1 MRWIVDH
8 HNRAWNVIRWG
19 AQLYEG
25 YDMAHVHKL
34 HKGYRNILGG
44 AYSSALLSLVI
55 ASLLIA
61 CGGPTLPDCSAAPTR
76 TATPPPPPGRVKTPP
91 PAPSGLG
98 GPADGSV
105 RGMLVPAGAN
115 HHTAQTGY
123 QAARR

>member
-25 YDMAHVHKL
+25 YDMAHVHQL

-61 CGGPTLPDCSAAPTR
+61 CGGPTLPYCSAAPPRPT
-76 TATPPPPPGRVKTPP
+76 TPPPPPRGGTTPP
-91 PAPSGLG
+91 PSPHRLA
-98 GPADGSV
+98 GPAEGFF
-105 RGMLVPAGAN
+105 
-115 HHTAQTGY
+115 
-123 QAARR
+123 

>member
-25 YDMAHVHKL
+25 YDMAHVHQL

-61 CGGPTLPDCSAAPTR
+61 CGGPTLPHGSSTPPR
-76 TATPPPPPGRVKTPP
+76 TTPPPPPPPRDTTPP
-91 PAPSGLG
+91 PPPTGLTA
-98 GPADGSV
+98 PADSS
-105 RGMLVPAGAN
+105 L
-115 HHTAQTGY
+115 TG
-123 QAARR
+123 